1 MSRPTAVV
9 VEADGGSRG
18 NPGKAA
24 YGAVLKDADTGR
36 VLAERAERIG
46 VASNNVAEYRGLIA
60 GLELYRQHADG
71 AELEV
76 RMDSKL
82 VVEQM
87 AGRWKIKHPSMRP
100 LALEANRLV
109 PPGTRWTWIPRER
122 NKHADRLANV
132 ALDGP
137 EGVVHGGP
145 VLDGPEAPAPS
156 PQAAGP
162 ADPAAPSVTTTLV
175 LVAHG
180 DLDAVAP
187 TAAWVAA
194 GLVREPAALI
204 ASSDPGAVASA
215 EVLGQ
220 ALGTTPVVDGALDGL
235 LAGAGSVGRLRAR
248 LTHAHRGRVVVVV
261 CSPQQ
266 VVALAAHALGLPSG
280 TTLRAAPAAGSVT
293 VLGWRPEAA
302 VLQVLGAGP
311 RLVLGPLADVE
322 TE

>member
-1 MSRPTAVV
+1 MSSGPTAVV

-24 YGAVLKDADTGR
+24 YGAVLKDAGTGR

-60 GLELYRQHADG
+60 GLELYREHADG

-100 LALEANRLV
+100 LALAANRLV
-109 PPGTRWTWIPRER
+109 PPGTQWTWIPREQ
-122 NKHADRLANV
+122 NKHADRLANL

-145 VLDGPEAPAPS
+145 VDHVEPVEPVEPTAPAAS
-156 PQAAGP
+156 
-162 ADPAAPSVTTTLV
+162 TTVV
-175 LVAHG
+175 LVADG
-180 DLDAVAP
+180 DLDDLAP

-194 GLVREPAALI
+194 GLAREPAALLV
-204 ASSDPGAVASA
+204 PGDLAARPSV
-215 EVLGQ
+215 ETLGRE
-220 ALGTTPVVDGALDGL
+220 LGTRPVVDSALDGPL
-235 LAGAGSVGRLRAR
+235 TGAGSVGRLRAR
-248 LTHAHRGRVVVVV
+248 LTEEHPDAVVVLV
-261 CSPQQ
+261 CSPQH
-266 VVALAAHALGLPSG
+266 VAALAGQALGLPARASG
-280 TTLRAAPAAGSVT
+280 RAAPAAGSVT
-293 VLGWRPEAA
+293 VLEWRPGDA
-302 VLQVLGAGP
+302 VLRVLGARP
-311 RLVLGPLADVE
+311 RLDLGRPDDAGE
-322 TE
+322 A